1 MLRSEPAVKKAP
13 SRHLVSTAKP
23 LASNPPPNP
32 YDSKCPTRIVL
43 DRIAD
48 KWTVLVLGL
57 LSQRPRRFNQLR
69 REIDGL
75 TQKMLS
81 QTLKALERDGLVAR
95 KVIPSAPVTV
105 EYSITPLGAT
115 LSATVDELQRWA
127 LDHIGEVVQ
136 AQRRYDAAAPR

>member
-23 LASNPPPNP
+23 SASNPPPNP

-48 KWTVLVLGL
+48 KWTVLVLGV
-57 LSQRPRRFNQLR
+57 LSQRPLRFNQLR

-127 LDHIGEVVQ
+127 RDHIGEVVQ